1 MTLDFLSCQG
11 SLNNKHLT
19 QDKKKIVVNFFLEY
33 KRDVK
38 IVLQTKYHDAY
49 HVLTRMMLSEKVF
62 YYSYPICKL
71 IYKLLI
77 DYFNK

>member
-1 MTLDFLSCQG
+1 MPGVVEQQTFNARQ
-11 SLNNKHLT
+11 
-19 QDKKKIVVNFFLEY
+19 KKIVVNFFLEY

-38 IVLQTKYHDAY
+38 IVLQTKYHDAC
-49 HVLTRMMLSEKVF
+49 HVLTRMMLSENVF
-62 YYSYPICKL
+62 YYLYPICKL